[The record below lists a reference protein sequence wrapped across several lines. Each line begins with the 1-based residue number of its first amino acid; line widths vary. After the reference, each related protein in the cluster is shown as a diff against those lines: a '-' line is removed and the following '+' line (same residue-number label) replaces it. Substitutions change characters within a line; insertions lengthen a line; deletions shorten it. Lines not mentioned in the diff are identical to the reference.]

1 MSWSQEKTA
10 DFIESYRNSQVLWD
24 IRLKDYKNNLVKL
37 DALRLLAEQYQ
48 CDVATVKRKIKNLRT
63 AFRREHNIRTRKK
76 SGSSPIKKSKWF
88 GYDLLLFLVDVEI
101 ARPGYSSQVEAECIE
116 GGAEFVDDAET
127 SGMSSHLHT
136 EGPEASQDVEKG
148 TTNDNAK
155 ETSKKIAQNNKR
167 RTVDDERAEEA
178 YMILKE
184 SLRRDESTIYGEHV
198 ACEIRKLNPR
208 VQTIVKHKMNNI
220 LFEAAMGKYDNTDQS
235 HQFGFPS
242 PHPSHT
248 SATTSPH
255 DRIACSSSAST
266 PYHQYYSDSSSHE
279 YNMGA
284 SRSVTP
290 STSLCDQAGNMSHK
304 QSIMTPASHE
314 SLFESGNDYNSS
326 HIVHEV
332 EESEQNRNEK
342 DKNEFGTPQD
352 VLQNFSQF
360 LS

>member
-1 MSWSQEKTA
+1 
-10 DFIESYRNSQVLWD
+10 
-24 IRLKDYKNNLVKL
+24 
-37 DALRLLAEQYQ
+37 
-48 CDVATVKRKIKNLRT
+48 
-63 AFRREHNIRTRKK
+63 
-76 SGSSPIKKSKWF
+76 
-88 GYDLLLFLVDVEI
+88 
-101 ARPGYSSQVEAECIE
+101 
-116 GGAEFVDDAET
+116 
-127 SGMSSHLHT
+127 MSSHLHT

-155 ETSKKIAQNNKR
+155 ETSKKIAQKNKR

-178 YMILKE
+178 YMTLKE

-208 VQTIVKHKMNNI
+208 VQTIAKHKMNNI
-220 LFEAAMGKYDNTDQS
+220 LFEAAMGKYDNTYQS

-266 PYHQYYSDSSSHE
+266 PYHQYYSDPSSR
-279 YNMGA
+279 A

-290 STSLCDQAGNMSHK
+290 STSLCDQAGNM
-304 QSIMTPASHE
+304 
-314 SLFESGNDYNSS
+314 FESGNDYNTS

>member
-1 MSWSQEKTA
+1 MVGLQRKPRKPAT
-10 DFIESYRNSQVLWD
+10 
-24 IRLKDYKNNLVKL
+24 
-37 DALRLLAEQYQ
+37 DA
-48 CDVATVKRKIKNLRT
+48 K
-63 AFRREHNIRTRKK
+63 
-76 SGSSPIKKSKWF
+76 
-88 GYDLLLFLVDVEI
+88 
-101 ARPGYSSQVEAECIE
+101 E

-314 SLFESGNDYNSS
+314 SLFESGNDYNTS